1 MVEMFRG
8 CELLTSLNIS
18 KFNCDQIKETKD
30 MKDMLENFKNLNIKK
45 IVHNDFKIRGQII
58 IDLNN

>member
-18 KFNCDQIKETKD
+18 KFNCDQIKEAKD
-30 MKDMLENFKNLNIKK
+30 MFENCKNLNIKK